1 MFNISSCGKC
11 GGNSFKVALQEPG
24 GSRYKVNF
32 VQCATCNTPI
42 GVLDY
47 YNTGAQ
53 LEEQK
58 KLTQDLASRV
68 AHLEHDLR
76 LVLQALQQRG

>member
-1 MFNISSCGKC
+1 MLNISSCGKC
-11 GGNSFKVALQEPG
+11 GGHSFKVVLQEPS
-24 GSRYKVNF
+24 GSRFKVNF
-32 VQCATCNTPI
+32 VQCSSCNTPV

-58 KLTQDLASRV
+58 TLVRDLSSKV
-68 AHLEHDLR
+68 THLEHELR
-76 LVLQALQQRG
+76 LVLQTLQNRR

>member
-1 MFNISSCGKC
+1 MFRVVGSA
-11 GGNSFKVALQEPG
+11 GGHSFKVALQEPS

-32 VQCATCNTPI
+32 VQCASCNTPI

-58 KLTQDLASRV
+58 KLTQDLASKV

-76 LVLQALQQRG
+76 LLLQALQRPG

>member
-1 MFNISSCGKC
+1 MLNISSCGKC
-11 GGNSFKVALQEPG
+11 GGHSFKVALQEPSG
-24 GSRYKVNF
+24 CRYKVNF
-32 VQCATCNTPI
+32 VQCASCNTPI

-58 KLTQDLASRV
+58 KLTKDLANKV
-68 AHLEHDLR
+68 AHLEHDLH
-76 LVLQALQQRG
+76 LVLQALQRRG